1 MMQKY
6 RVKISNFVF
15 GVPPT
20 FIVDNYN
27 PEQFEIIGIANNA
40 RWLGSFECIT
50 YISGVPV
57 YNRVLIKLK

>member
-1 MMQKY
+1 MKY

-15 GVPPT
+15 GVPIT
-20 FIVDNYN
+20 FVNDHYDPQRFKI
-27 PEQFEIIGIANNA
+27 FGIANNA

-57 YNRVLIKLK
+57 YNRVLIKFR